1 MSTTST
7 SKGTGP
13 ATQRD
18 PGNRAQ
24 APIRWPKA
32 DATTIGA
39 VAVWALGL
47 VVALAVPAL
56 IVPPGSRGADPS
68 DIWTAFAIS
77 VVGSAIVL
85 FSMAFLWRRK
95 GEAGLLILGLVPAFA
110 TVSGGIIFATTMLSR
125 G

>member
-7 SKGTGP
+7 SKSAGS

-18 PGNRAQ
+18 SGNRAQ

-39 VAVWALGL
+39 TAVWVVGL

-56 IVPPGSRGADPS
+56 IVPPGSRGADPT
-68 DIWTAFAIS
+68 DIWTAFAVS
-77 VVGSAIVL
+77 VVGAALVL
-85 FSMAFLWRRK
+85 FSMGFLWKRK